1 MKQKKSFQIDV
12 GIACIYRNGEYLA
25 QTRPEGKS
33 FVGLFE
39 FPGGKR
45 EKGESFRDCI
55 KREIKE
61 EIGIEISIGSF
72 FYEEICRFKKVNLR
86 LRFYLAKIKKGKPT
100 PLEGQELK
108 WISPKDFFTEK
119 FLPTNHKA
127 LKKLQERECSL
138 V

>member
-1 MKQKKSFQIDV
+1 MAKKKNFQIDV
-12 GIACIYRNGEYLA
+12 GIACIYKDGKYLA

-45 EKGESFRDCI
+45 EKGESFRACVE
-55 KREIKE
+55 REIKE
-61 EIGIEISIGSF
+61 EIGVEISIQRY
-72 FYEEICRFKKVNLR
+72 FYEEICLFKKIKLR
-86 LRFYLAKIKKGKPT
+86 LRFYLAKIEKGEPAA
-100 PLEGQELK
+100 LENQELK
-108 WISPKDFFTEK
+108 WIAPVDFFTEK

-127 LKKLQERECSL
+127 LKKLQEREGIS